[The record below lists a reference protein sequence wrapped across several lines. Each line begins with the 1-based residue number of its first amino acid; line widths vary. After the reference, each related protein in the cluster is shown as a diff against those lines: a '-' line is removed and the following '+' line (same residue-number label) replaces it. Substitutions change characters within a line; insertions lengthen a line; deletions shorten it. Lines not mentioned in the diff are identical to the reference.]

1 MLYNNQKCGLLYK
14 GIEVKCMI
22 TYKGHV
28 YYDKDIIE
36 RVMNNDI
43 EDLTDLI
50 IELLRSCFFTEDGIA
65 VVDGT
70 GNVLMTN
77 EAHKKIM
84 NTEGKS
90 IVGTHVDDLVKKG
103 VFQESASRLVM
114 KSLRQESI
122 TQRLANG
129 KVILTTA
136 TPIFDQDNN
145 LLRIINNVRDMP
157 ILNELFEEKLK
168 QEMLLNTYKTELKK
182 LDNREREVIVAA
194 SKSMRHILSLAEKA
208 AMNNSNVLIQ
218 GETGVGKGVIA
229 KLIYDMSMRNDKP
242 MISINCGAIPENLLE
257 SELFGYAP
265 GAFTGASSS
274 GKAGLFEIADKG
286 VIFLDEIGELHAS
299 LQPKLLSFLETGEFV
314 RVGSTKVKKVDCRI
328 IAATNKNLKEMV
340 DAGEFRK
347 DLYYRLNIIPIYI
360 PPLRNRREDIIPL
373 AIKFLKEINEKYGTS
388 KTISYKLLK
397 SMEIAEWEGNVRELR
412 AVIERCVVLN
422 QSDEVLSCSYQS
434 EDDDE
439 SGNNMPFDG
448 SFPIELR
455 EVLEKIEKKYICI
468 AIEKTGSVR
477 KAAALLNIPPS
488 TLFRKLNKK

>member
-1 MLYNNQKCGLLYK
+1 
-14 GIEVKCMI
+14 MI

-28 YYDKDIIE
+28 YYAKEIIE

-114 KSLRQESI
+114 KSLQQESI

-182 LDNREREVIVAA
+182 LDNREREVIVAV

-328 IAATNKNLKEMV
+328 IAATNKDLKEMV

-347 DLYYRLNIIPIYI
+347 DLYYRLNI
-360 PPLRNRREDIIPL
+360 N
-373 AIKFLKEINEKYGTS
+373 F
-388 KTISYKLLK
+388 IS
-397 SMEIAEWEGNVRELR
+397 
-412 AVIERCVVLN
+412 
-422 QSDEVLSCSYQS
+422 D
-434 EDDDE
+434 
-439 SGNNMPFDG
+439 F
-448 SFPIELR
+448 
-455 EVLEKIEKKYICI
+455 
-468 AIEKTGSVR
+468 
-477 KAAALLNIPPS
+477 
-488 TLFRKLNKK
+488 

>member
-1 MLYNNQKCGLLYK
+1 M
-14 GIEVKCMI
+14 
-22 TYKGHV
+22 
-28 YYDKDIIE
+28 
-36 RVMNNDI
+36 
-43 EDLTDLI
+43 
-50 IELLRSCFFTEDGIA
+50 
-65 VVDGT
+65 
-70 GNVLMTN
+70 
-77 EAHKKIM
+77 
-84 NTEGKS
+84 
-90 IVGTHVDDLVKKG
+90 
-103 VFQESASRLVM
+103 
-114 KSLRQESI
+114 
-122 TQRLANG
+122 
-129 KVILTTA
+129 
-136 TPIFDQDNN
+136 
-145 LLRIINNVRDMP
+145 
-157 ILNELFEEKLK
+157 
-168 QEMLLNTYKTELKK
+168 
-182 LDNREREVIVAA
+182 DNREREVIVAA